1 MLVTLFILFTGW
13 ILYLLMKPIEETDLP
28 VYMSEND
35 PPQVEIASLHHER
48 KVNEVVD
55 VSLENDKNEARGCE

>member
-28 VYMSEND
+28 AYMSEND

-48 KVNEVVD
+48 KVIEI
-55 VSLENDKNEARGCE
+55 ENISSETDKNEARERE